1 MRILFVGL
9 SLLLLFSSATV
20 AQYKPEKK
28 APPKAEQKKLYKHV
42 DADGK
47 VVFSDR
53 PATADQKAIQQK
65 SANVASPEATR
76 QLKQQLHDRQREEQA
91 ERDAQRQRHYA
102 QQRREAEAERDRRK
116 KEADPNSPIQ
126 DPARPRVR
134 HY

>member
-1 MRILFVGL
+1 MRLHPALLG
-9 SLLLLFSSATV
+9 LLLLSSSTALG
-20 AQYKPEKK
+20 Q
-28 APPKAEQKKLYKHV
+28 KLYKHV

-53 PATADQKAIQQK
+53 PAAAGQKAVPQK

-76 QLKQQLHDRQREEQA
+76 QLEHARRQNLREEQA
-91 ERDAQRQRHYA
+91 ERFAQQQRHQAQR
-102 QQRREAEAERDRRK
+102 RREAEAERERRE

-134 HY
+134 R